1 MQFNLFIVIGI
12 GLAAMFFGYF
22 FGLFEGRGQGYKQR
36 KKEET
41 EEKKIQTPVITPPA
55 PKENNLLKLSLDQNN
70 QLRLDVDGE
79 RADAAQLTTEQRK
92 RLIALMVT
100 LRPWIDASAPKPSAP
115 PQPVPPRPIPSTP
128 ITAPPSM
135 TMPISQRISKP
146 TAPADDKMPP
156 LPSRTGRHAGAASQ
170 TVRAEEPKKKEAAP
184 VPQPMSKPIAPV
196 PASKPVLSRVEAP
209 SKKGEAAPTT
219 MVGQI
224 DAILQAHLASLP
236 LEKRGVRLIES
247 PEGGVVV
254 MVGLTK
260 YNGVSEVPDPQ
271 VQAMIRAA
279 IAEWENKY
287 TPGI

>member
-1 MQFNLFIVIGI
+1 
-12 GLAAMFFGYF
+12 
-22 FGLFEGRGQGYKQR
+22 
-36 KKEET
+36 
-41 EEKKIQTPVITPPA
+41 
-55 PKENNLLKLSLDQNN
+55 
-70 QLRLDVDGE
+70 
-79 RADAAQLTTEQRK
+79 
-92 RLIALMVT
+92 
-100 LRPWIDASAPKPSAP
+100 
-115 PQPVPPRPIPSTP
+115 
-128 ITAPPSM
+128 
-135 TMPISQRISKP
+135 
-146 TAPADDKMPP
+146 
-156 LPSRTGRHAGAASQ
+156 
-170 TVRAEEPKKKEAAP
+170 
-184 VPQPMSKPIAPV
+184 
-196 PASKPVLSRVEAP
+196 LSRVEAP